1 MIDRRIVGGCCLLP
15 LVASRCCLLRR
26 WDTGILHRFF
36 VIGTSVPELD
46 SSATA
51 SASTSANTCHRFHRG
66 GSAEII
72 YCRFSSRRT
81 SVGIVC
87 RHPLP
92 HAVRIVCGAR
102 RSLYSLHGSI
112 CFFCRLDLFWSI
124 PAQQLVAP
132 AHSLG

>member
-15 LVASRCCLLRR
+15 LVASRCCLRR

-92 HAVRIVCGAR
+92 AHAVRIVCGAR
-102 RSLYSLHGSI
+102 RSLYSMARFV
-112 CFFCRLDLFWSI
+112 FFCRLDLFRSI